1 MNKSRILLIDDEA
14 QVRKLLEITL
24 DSEGYQVLQ
33 AETGKEGIRMAAM
46 HQPDLILLDL
56 GLPDVSG
63 QDVLREIRSFLD
75 RPVLILSVQN
85 EEAQIVQALDNGAVD
100 FLGKP
105 FRTAELLARIRSVLR
120 RAGFGTTS
128 TIGPLVF
135 GDLEIDPSLRQVRL
149 NGVEVHLTQTE
160 FNLLLLMARNADR
173 VLTHPFLLKE
183 IRGVGFQEDTQYLR
197 VFVNTLRKKIEADPT
212 KPVHIQ
218 TLTGIGYRFG

>member
-24 DSEGYQVLQ
+24 ESEGYQVFK
-33 AETGKEGIRMAAM
+33 AENGREGVRMAAM

-63 QDVLREIRSFLD
+63 QEVLTEIRSFLD
-75 RPVLILSVQN
+75 RPVIILSVLN
-85 EEAQIVQALDNGAVD
+85 EEEEIVRALDSGAQD
-100 FLGKP
+100 YLTKP
-105 FRTAELLARIRSVLR
+105 FRSAELLARIRNVLR
-120 RAGFGTTS
+120 RMAPTQANNRR
-128 TIGPLVF
+128 LVF
-135 GDLEIDPSLRQVRL
+135 SELEIDPDLRQVWLR
-149 NGVEVHLTQTE
+149 GKEVHLTQTE
-160 FNLLLLMARNADR
+160 YNLLLLMARHADR

-197 VFVNTLRKKIEADPT
+197 VFINTLRKKIEADPSQ
-212 KPVHIQ
+212 PVHIQ